1 MAYTHIN
8 FKNPVTG
15 EMRRAPVG
23 FSWTTLFFGCFPA
36 LFRSDWKWFAI
47 MLVIAMITYGLSAFV
62 FMFIYNKIHIKEL
75 INKGYKAV
83 SIEDGNFDMANSKI
97 GIEIPRFESAGN

>member
-1 MAYTHIN
+1 MAYTTIN
-8 FKNPVTG
+8 FKNPMSG

-47 MLVIAMITYGLSAFV
+47 MLLIGILTGGFSFLV
-62 FMFIYNKIHIKEL
+62 FMFIYNKLYIKEL

-83 SIEDGNFDMANSKI
+83 SIEDGNFEKASANV
-97 GIEIPRFESAGN
+97 GIQIPVLG

>member
-23 FSWTTLFFGCFPA
+23 FSWTTLFFGFFPA
-36 LFRSDWKWFAI
+36 LFRSDWKWTLI
-47 MLVIAMITYGLSAFV
+47 MFILNIITYCLSSFV
-62 FMFIYNKIHIKEL
+62 FMFIYNKLYIKDL

-83 SIEDGNFDMANSKI
+83 SIDDGNYTQASSKI
-97 GIEIPRFESAGN
+97 GIEIPRLYSGI

>member
-1 MAYTHIN
+1 MS
-8 FKNPVTG
+8 G

-47 MLVIAMITYGLSAFV
+47 MLLIGILTGGFSFLV
-62 FMFIYNKIHIKEL
+62 FMFIYNKLYIKEL

-83 SIEDGNFDMANSKI
+83 SIEDGNFEKASANV
-97 GIEIPRFESAGN
+97 GIQIPVLG

>member
-8 FKNPVTG
+8 LRNDLTG
-15 EMRRAPVG
+15 ELRRAPVG

-47 MLVIAMITYGLSAFV
+47 MLLIGFVTYGLAFIV
-62 FMFIYNKIHIKEL
+62 FMFIYNKLYITDL

-83 SIEDGNFDMANSKI
+83 SIDDGNFAKASAKL
-97 GIEIPRFESAGN
+97 GREIPVHS